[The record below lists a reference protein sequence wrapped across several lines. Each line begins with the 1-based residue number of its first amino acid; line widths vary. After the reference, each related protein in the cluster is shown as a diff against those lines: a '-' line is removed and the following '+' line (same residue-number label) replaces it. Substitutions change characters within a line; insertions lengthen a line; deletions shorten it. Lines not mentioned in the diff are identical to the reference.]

1 MSRCRDRVSYAPW
14 PVEFMKMVAM
24 LETKEPGVPQP
35 DPNLSFPQYSDH
47 LLLPSNPHR
56 AKRPWFT
63 RNHQRPSQTRHTAT
77 TLRPLARS
85 YSGRAQANDID

>member
-35 DPNLSFPQYSDH
+35 DPNLSFPQYSEI
-47 LLLPSNPHR
+47 
-56 AKRPWFT
+56 
-63 RNHQRPSQTRHTAT
+63 
-77 TLRPLARS
+77 
-85 YSGRAQANDID
+85 GRAHV